1 MNDELAQLASE
12 LQRRGALPPE
22 AAAILEELKRRGT
35 QPAAAPVESVVTGDA
50 GFAGAENELA
60 GLSALE
66 ASTPMPPGMGAQVAR
81 QLGLGARAT
90 GEGLAGFTGIFTD
103 PIAAVINQFVPPEKR
118 LSTLQSVVS
127 KILTDAGL
135 PEPATTSERIVGK
148 TIESVA
154 GGGGQVAAAR
164 RLAGA
169 VTSPVASAV
178 AGQAAALPAAQLT
191 GAAGAGAAAEAA
203 REQGAGPVGQLGAGL
218 VGGIAGGA
226 AGTARQVPG
235 RTAAD
240 VAAAEQAGV
249 RLMTSDIMP
258 PETGATRLIQRAG
271 EAIPGAGTTG
281 PRLAQQQERIDA
293 VRNVL
298 REYGATQAADAPAD
312 IVADLAA
319 KRSNELK
326 QYKALKTDV
335 FDRLNAAGE
344 VPLYRTMAALDDQIE
359 RLRRLQAQG
368 FGQEIQD
375 TEQAIRNLRAVPV
388 KDRPSDWR
396 DTLASLQADLK
407 NFRIEDRKGKIYA
420 PAIKVLEDWRAA
432 LPGKTISE
440 IETLRTDLG
449 RAFTSPDLATI
460 RSTSEKAVSS
470 IYAQLRDDMGD
481 FIREN
486 GDRRDFTKW
495 MLSNRRLSQL
505 GDELEMGALKRT
517 LDKGEYTPEVV
528 EGMLFSKRPSE
539 IRQLYKGLT
548 PSGQQTARAAIL
560 ARAAK
565 ASEDMPRA
573 DVIVDPDKFAKEV
586 RDLGESVGV
595 FFKGDDLKRVEG
607 LVRVL
612 NLTRRAGEVA
622 ARTGR
627 EPAIAQAAGTVG
639 ALTAGVPLAGLYN
652 LLGGGALGTLVAG
665 TSAFTLGAS
674 ARLYES
680 APVRNLLRR
689 IAETKVGSPEERM
702 LAAQLATLKLPVAT
716 QE

>member
-1 MNDELAQLASE
+1 MDPELIAEMRRRGLLSQEDSAIIDEM
-12 LQRRGALPPE
+12 QRRGLLP
-22 AAAILEELKRRGT
+22 AQTA
-35 QPAAAPVESVVTGDA
+35 PAEPVATGDA
-50 GFAGAENELA
+50 GFSGAETELA

-66 ASTPMPPGMGAQVAR
+66 ASQPAPPSMGAQAAR

-90 GEGLAGFTGIFTD
+90 AEGLAGLAGVITD
-103 PIAAVINQFVPPEKR
+103 PIAAVVNQFVPPEKR

-135 PEPATTSERIVGK
+135 PEPATTTERIVGK
-148 TIESVA
+148 TMESLA

-164 RLAGA
+164 GVAGA
-169 VTSPVASAV
+169 VAGPASRTVAERL
-178 AGQAAALPAAQLT
+178 AALPAAQLT
-191 GAAGAGAAAEAA
+191 GAAGAGAAAETA
-203 REQGAGPVGQLGAGL
+203 REQGAGPAGQLVAGL
-218 VGGIAGGA
+218 VGGIVGGT
-226 AGTARQVPG
+226 AGTVRQVPS
-235 RTAAD
+235 RVPAD

-249 RLMTSDIMP
+249 RLMTSDVMP

-271 EAIPGAGTTG
+271 EAIPGAGTTA
-281 PRLAQQQERIDA
+281 PRLAQQQERVDA
-293 VRNVL
+293 VRNLL

-335 FDRLNAAGE
+335 FDRLDAAGE
-344 VPLYRTMAALDDQIE
+344 VPLYRTMAALDDQID
-359 RLRRLQAQG
+359 RLRKIQAQG

-388 KDRPSDWR
+388 NNRPPDWR

-440 IETLRTDLG
+440 IETLRSDLG
-449 RAFTSPDLATI
+449 RAFTNPDLATI
-460 RSTSEKAVSS
+460 RSTAEKAVSS

-481 FIREN
+481 FIRDN

-495 MLSNRRLSQL
+495 MLSNRRLAQL
-505 GDELEMGALKRT
+505 GGELEMGALKRT

-528 EGMLFSKRPSE
+528 ENMLFSKRPSE

-652 LLGGGALGTLVAG
+652 LLGGGVLGTLAAG
-665 TSAFTLGAS
+665 TSAFSLGAS

-680 APVRNLLRR
+680 APVRSLLRR
-689 IAETKVGSPEERM
+689 IAETKAGSPEERM